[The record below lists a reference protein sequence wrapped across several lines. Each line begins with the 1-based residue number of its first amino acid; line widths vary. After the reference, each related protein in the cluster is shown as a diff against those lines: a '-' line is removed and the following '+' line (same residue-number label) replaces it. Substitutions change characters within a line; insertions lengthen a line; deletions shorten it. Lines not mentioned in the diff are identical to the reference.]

1 MVDLQLKGLVATD
14 TLHFLFDGP
23 APLAKYCT
31 QVSRRIKGKSDV
43 PSATNVVTPG
53 TSFMS
58 ELNNAML
65 FYLALRAS
73 RSPPHSQTRYFLSG
87 KIAWLSYLYL
97 LTCRERRPW
106 RRRNQS
112 DSLHSHAWISF
123 APHLSHRRQWCWYY
137 SSKYVI
143 TVLLLFLTV

>member
-1 MVDLQLKGLVATD
+1 MVDLQLKGLIATD

-31 QVSRRIKGKSDV
+31 QVSRRILGGKSE

-58 ELNNAML
+58 ELNSAML

-73 RSPPHSQTRYFLSG
+73 RSPQHSQTRFYLSG
-87 KIAWLSYLYL
+87 ISSHCHVFLLL
-97 LTCRERRPW
+97 LTFR
-106 RRRNQS
+106 
-112 DSLHSHAWISF
+112 
-123 APHLSHRRQWCWYY
+123 
-137 SSKYVI
+137 K
-143 TVLLLFLTV
+143 